1 MKKLVL
7 TTVCAM
13 AMAGAA
19 FAQGTLVWNTLSP
32 AGITAQYNANYS
44 PLFGGPGGGTGTAMG
59 TANGGFYFELL
70 YNTAFTGT
78 KIAQPSSVAALTG
91 SWIDTGL
98 EAANASASAGKL
110 IPLASNGGA
119 VVPGWVGGIGTQGG
133 TTNNIVLVG
142 WSSNLGTSWTAVSSL
157 LLNWA
162 TEAQTVSGTAY
173 FGESN
178 VGFLVPNTG
187 TTGATVFAAASG
199 LNGTP
204 ILSLNTQLYAL
215 PVPEPATFAL
225 AGLGGLSLLLF
236 RRRK

>member
-19 FAQGTLVWNTLSP
+19 FAQGTLVWSSIS
-32 AGITAQYNANYS
+32 AAAMTAQYNANYS
-44 PLFGGPGGGTGTAMG
+44 PLFGGPGGGTGVNMG

-98 EAANASASAGKL
+98 EAANSSASAGKL
-110 IPLASNGGA
+110 IVLNSNGAA

-133 TTNNIVLVG
+133 TTNNIILVG

-157 LLNWA
+157 LTSWA
-162 TEAQTVSGTAY
+162 TESQTVVGTAY

-178 VGFLVPNTG
+178 VGYLVPNTG
-187 TTGATVFAAASG
+187 STGATVFAAAAG
-199 LNGTP
+199 LNGVP
-204 ILSLNTQLYAL
+204 IASLNTQLYAL
-215 PVPEPATFAL
+215 PIPEPATFAL

>member
-1 MKKLVL
+1 
-7 TTVCAM
+7 M

-19 FAQGTLVWNTLSP
+19 FAQGTIAWSTLSP
-32 AGITAQYNANYS
+32 AGITAQYNANTS
-44 PLFGGPGGGTGTAMG
+44 PLFGGPGGGTGTFMG
-59 TANGGFYFELL
+59 TANGSFYFELL

-78 KIAQPSSVAALTG
+78 KIAAPSLAALTG
-91 SWIDTGL
+91 GSWVDTGL
-98 EAANASASAGKL
+98 EGANSTSSAGKL
-110 IPLASNGGA
+110 IPLAANAAA
-119 VVPGWVGGIGTQGG
+119 VVTGWAGGIGVG

-157 LLNWA
+157 LSQWA
-162 TEAQTVSGTAY
+162 TEGSTVVGTAY

-178 VGFLVPNTG
+178 TGFIVPNTSS
-187 TTGATVFAAASG
+187 TGATLFAAASNA
-199 LNGTP
+199 NGTP

-215 PVPEPATFAL
+215 PIPEPATFAL